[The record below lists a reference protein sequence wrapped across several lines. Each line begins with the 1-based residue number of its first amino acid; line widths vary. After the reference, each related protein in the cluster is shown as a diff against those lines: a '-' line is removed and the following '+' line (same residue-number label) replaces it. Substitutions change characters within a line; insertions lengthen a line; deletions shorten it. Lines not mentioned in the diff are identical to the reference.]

1 MTNAVITHFRRSPFH
16 FATKGALAKTRPDDL
31 AAQVIAKLV
40 ADSGVKPDDIEDLI
54 LGCTFPEA
62 EQGLNLGRILGFMTH
77 LPLSVA
83 GTTVNR
89 FCGSSMTAIHMA
101 VGAISAGA
109 GDVFICGGVESMSRV
124 PIPGFNPS
132 PNPALYK

>member
-40 ADSGVKPDDIEDLI
+40 ADSGVKPEDIEDLI

-89 FCGSSMTAIHMA
+89 
-101 VGAISAGA
+101 
-109 GDVFICGGVESMSRV
+109 
-124 PIPGFNPS
+124 
-132 PNPALYK
+132 